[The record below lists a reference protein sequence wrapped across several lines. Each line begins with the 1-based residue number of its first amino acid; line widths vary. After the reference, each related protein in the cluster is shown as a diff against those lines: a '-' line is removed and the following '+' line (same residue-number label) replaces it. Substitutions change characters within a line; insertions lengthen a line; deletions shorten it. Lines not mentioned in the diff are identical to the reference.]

1 MLKLSNA
8 NGKFDIVFS
17 EGLHTE
23 ENAVRGAVVSTSASR
38 RKYKEAKSK
47 VIPKNIKNQPINKH
61 LKTNKASELRKANLS
76 KDLPI
81 NDKETLYNETLTK
94 KSPAVKS
101 KKVYKNG
108 HNTEYNEKTKNLK
121 NTDNKKKP
129 SPNKLD
135 EVVNAKVSGNP
146 NDKSSFI
153 TKDKLDLIY
162 TQFIQTPK
170 DLNEV
175 QSNGTLIKSTTY
187 DGNKITSQKTNEI
200 HKPPV
205 VLDTEY
211 NPWGKPGG
219 GAPLKNGHGRLEKK
233 ISANNNEYIKTKDS
247 MNSDSSSLNAISE
260 NKNEILSEA
269 EKKKHK
275 LLEHQKAVEK
285 QVEEKLKFK
294 KMEQERRQQEDQKAE
309 IRFLREQEMLK
320 MRQDAEE
327 TKQKLKEAEMR
338 KRQEQLV
345 ESIRLAEEAA
355 KLQRVKTKKEKKKS
369 QEKQLYES
377 GIMENAAEEDNTI
390 DNVIDS
396 IKIIDKKVKSYN
408 KDLFEVESSGLKVNH
423 NLHGFDADDSIDF
436 NTNMNLKLLSKNKNA
451 DKERVNS
458 INIEENVL
466 EKNFTSESTKQENV
480 LFENKLESFP
490 SIFLSVFENQNNSF
504 IQNKDLLELNSKKQ
518 GVGELFGR
526 YSDHQDSQVVQHQS
540 IPLSN
545 PSTAR
550 KDEILNQL
558 QLLREGLLKK
568 QLQYYDN
575 LIT

>member
-1 MLKLSNA
+1 MFKLSNA

-23 ENAVRGAVVSTSASR
+23 ENAVLGAVVSTSASR

-47 VIPKNIKNQPINKH
+47 VIPKNIKSQPINKH

-76 KDLPI
+76 QDLPI
-81 NDKETLYNETLTK
+81 NDKETLNNETSTK

-108 HNTEYNEKTKNLK
+108 HNTVYEEKTKNLK
-121 NTDNKKKP
+121 NRNNKKKP
-129 SPNKLD
+129 FLNKLD
-135 EVVNAKVSGNP
+135 EVVNEKVSGNP
-146 NDKSSFI
+146 DDKSSFI
-153 TKDKLDLIY
+153 TKNKLDLIY

-187 DGNKITSQKTNEI
+187 DGTEIISQKAKEI

-205 VLDTEY
+205 VMDTEY

-219 GAPLKNGHGRLEKK
+219 GAPLKNGYGRLEKK
-233 ISANNNEYIKTKDS
+233 ISKNNNEYIKTKDS
-247 MNSDSSSLNAISE
+247 MNSDSSSLNAISD

-269 EKKKHK
+269 EKQKHK

-285 QVEEKLKFK
+285 QVEEKLMFK

-320 MRQDAEE
+320 MRQEAEE
-327 TKQKLKEAEMR
+327 TKQRLKEAEMR

-377 GIMENAAEEDNTI
+377 GIMINAAEEDDTI
-390 DNVIDS
+390 DNVNDS
-396 IKIIDKKVKSYN
+396 LKIIDKKVKSYN
-408 KDLFEVESSGLKVNH
+408 KDFFEVESSCLKPNH
-423 NLHGFDADDSIDF
+423 NLHVADDSIDF
-436 NTNMNLKLLSKNKNA
+436 NTNMDLKLLSKNKNVE
-451 DKERVNS
+451 KESMNS

-466 EKNFTSESTKQENV
+466 EKNFTSESTKHEND

-504 IQNKDLLELNSKKQ
+504 IQNKNSLLELNSKKQ

-526 YSDHQDSQVVQHQS
+526 YSDHQDSPVVQHQS